1 MAAIIPTA
9 TTPPSSSA
17 AAGVAGHGDLGAAA
31 RAVHPAVGM
40 ADPPVDPADQVAGTA
55 DPPADPAAQRAG
67 MAARPADPVDQALE
81 VPVAAATAAHR
92 EDRRRVAVAQ
102 AAAAAINARRGPG
115 GMHRHSYLLFNPAMP
130 KPRLPCWV
138 RGIAPG

>member
-1 MAAIIPTA
+1 M
-9 TTPPSSSA
+9 
-17 AAGVAGHGDLGAAA
+17 AGHGDLGMAA
-31 RAVHPAVGM
+31 RAVHRHRADGM
-40 ADPPVDPADQVAGTA
+40 AGLAGLADQVAGMA

-67 MAARPADPVDQALE
+67 MAARPADPEDQALE

-92 EDRRRVAVAQ
+92 VDHRRAAVDPADQ
-102 AAAAAINARRGPG
+102 AAIKARRGPG
-115 GMHRHSYLLFNPAMP
+115 CMNRRGYLLFNPAMP

>member
-1 MAAIIPTA
+1 
-9 TTPPSSSA
+9 
-17 AAGVAGHGDLGAAA
+17 
-31 RAVHPAVGM
+31 M

-67 MAARPADPVDQALE
+67 MAARPADPVDQAAGMADPPVDLE
-81 VPVAAATAAHR
+81 GPVVLPVAAATAAHR
-92 EDRRRVAVAQ
+92 EDHRVAVAQ
-102 AAAAAINARRGPG
+102 AAVAAINARRGPG

>member
-1 MAAIIPTA
+1 M
-9 TTPPSSSA
+9 
-17 AAGVAGHGDLGAAA
+17 AGHGDLGMAA
-31 RAVHPAVGM
+31 RAVHRHRADGM
-40 ADPPVDPADQVAGTA
+40 AGLAGPADQVAGMA